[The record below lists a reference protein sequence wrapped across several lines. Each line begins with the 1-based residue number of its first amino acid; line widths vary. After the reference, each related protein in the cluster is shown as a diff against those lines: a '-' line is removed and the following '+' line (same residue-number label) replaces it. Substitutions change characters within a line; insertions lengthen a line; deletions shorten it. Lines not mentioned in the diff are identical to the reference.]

1 MNFVWFLIHLSK
13 FKAYFVAMHIL
24 YYLQWLHVSIPLF
37 IILNLQ
43 VSPISY
49 HITIHLTIPKN
60 PSFYMYNIFN
70 SLCYSKL
77 IVKSIIILL
86 NVLINIHHTCTFV
99 IHEFALKH
107 VMMCTVL
114 ILQASFGLKL
124 FIIIKLYSI
133 IDESIPTVTGLNC
146 ESIIINY

>member
-86 NVLINIHHTCTFV
+86 NVLINIHHTFV

-114 ILQASFGLKL
+114 ILQASFDLKL
-124 FIIIKLYSI
+124 FLIIKLYSTN
-133 IDESIPTVTGLNC
+133 DESISTVTDMW
-146 ESIIINY
+146 INDYQ

>member
-1 MNFVWFLIHLSK
+1 MSQCIFCTISSD
-13 FKAYFVAMHIL
+13 YI
-24 YYLQWLHVSIPLF
+24 F
-37 IILNLQ
+37 IILNLK

-124 FIIIKLYSI
+124 FIIIKLYST
-133 IDESIPTVTGLNC
+133 IDESISVVTDLNC